1 LRQQLPAATDLETA
15 ITYLRLQAFRDRGNA
30 ENVSI
35 FDPVR
40 KLVGAGWRLGKETR
54 KAKRD
59 GTEGAEI
66 AEKPI
71 DRSFSKITHCPD
83 AAPLEFAIS
92 PCLNSVSAISALSA
106 VKYPGE
112 GSRRETIRASLH
124 L

>member
-1 LRQQLPAATDLETA
+1 LA
-15 ITYLRLQAFRDRGNA
+15 
-30 ENVSI
+30 
-35 FDPVR
+35 VR
-40 KLVGAGWRLGKETR
+40 ERNEESKEGWNR
-54 KAKRD
+54 
-59 GTEGAEI
+59 GAEI